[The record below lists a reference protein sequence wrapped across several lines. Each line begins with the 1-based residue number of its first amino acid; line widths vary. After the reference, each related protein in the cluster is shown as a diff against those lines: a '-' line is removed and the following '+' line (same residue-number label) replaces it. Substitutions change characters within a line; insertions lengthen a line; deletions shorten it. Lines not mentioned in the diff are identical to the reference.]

1 MGRYSGDQKTARLM
15 AADCQ
20 AIHHRLIRDT
30 SRIGRFCFWS
40 LFMNSGQKKATQTS
54 GAKGSLFKIRRH
66 FSPAGQNIGCG
77 KSGVWRPVCSVA
89 MECGE
94 LMSLAEI
101 NSDYADH
108 RFHG

>member
-20 AIHHRLIRDT
+20 AIHHRLIWDT
-30 SRIGRFCFWS
+30 SRIGRFCFS
-40 LFMNSGQKKATQTS
+40 ASFITSDQKKATQTS

-77 KSGVWRPVCSVA
+77 KSGVWCPVCSVD

>member
-20 AIHHRLIRDT
+20 ATHHRLIRDT
-30 SRIGRFCFWS
+30 FRIGRFCFRS
-40 LFMNSGQKKATQTS
+40 PFTNSGQKKATQTS

-66 FSPAGQNIGCG
+66 FWRAGQNIGGG
-77 KSGVWRPVCSVA
+77 KNGFWCPVCSVA
-89 MECGE
+89 VECGE